1 MIWSDR
7 CHPFHYKNGMRQM
20 AGSVLLASVAA
31 FMAVP
36 LADAEERTIRLTEEE
51 KQELREANE
60 RLLSLTFRF
69 LYDSWPLDI
78 MSPGKMQEEFNSI
91 LQCYQMM
98 EQFRET
104 GRLLLQAPDRNTPL
118 HLCIAMGLNKLA
130 VRMIEAG
137 APVNAQTVFPHNG
150 TKEPGDTPLT
160 WACSAGIYQDSSAVD
175 RLPVVRALLSHG
187 ADPDLPGPGDVTP
200 FMWAAALTNS
210 DPEQEKIALALL
222 DAGSP
227 DLKRRLNAHVR
238 GVGFSSLSTAIFK
251 RLIEAGCD
259 VNERFFASK
268 QSPLHLVCTREE
280 PPERLIPLIGLLIK
294 AGADPNQL
302 DVDGLTPLMACNSPE
317 IAVCL
322 MNNGANPSLRNED
335 GQTAYGFHMKNGYPE
350 IAEAIKKWQA
360 AQKKTAR
367 DQ

>member
-1 MIWSDR
+1 
-7 CHPFHYKNGMRQM
+7 
-20 AGSVLLASVAA
+20 
-31 FMAVP
+31 
-36 LADAEERTIRLTEEE
+36 
-51 KQELREANE
+51 
-60 RLLSLTFRF
+60 
-69 LYDSWPLDI
+69 
-78 MSPGKMQEEFNSI
+78 
-91 LQCYQMM
+91 MM

-150 TKEPGDTPLT
+150 TKEPGDTPLI

-175 RLPVVRALLSHG
+175 RLPVVRALLNHG
-187 ADPDLPGPGDVTP
+187 ADPDLPGPGGTTP

-227 DLKRRLNAHVR
+227 DLKRRLNAHTR

-251 RLIEAGCD
+251 RLIQAGCD

-268 QSPLHLVCTREE
+268 QSPLHLVCAREE
-280 PPERLIPLIGLLIK
+280 PPERLIPLIELLIK

-317 IAVCL
+317 IAVRL

-335 GQTAYGFHMKNGYPE
+335 GQTTYDFHMKNGYRE
-350 IAEAIKKWQA
+350 IAEAIKKWQS
-360 AQKKTAR
+360 AQKKTAQ